1 MAHIKQVEPQMAH
14 IKQVSSPLLFAP
26 ATGACSI
33 DKIYNFGDSISDTG
47 NLIRQGTGS
56 TFDPITRLPYG
67 QTYFHKA
74 TGRCSDGL
82 LMIDYLAMSLGL
94 PFLNP
99 YLDEHAPVRH
109 GLNFA
114 VAGATALDKSFF
126 TKKNI
131 NIPYTN
137 SSLNVQLNWFNN
149 HLNNMCSTE
158 QECDD
163 YLKNAL
169 FMVGEIGGNDYNYAL
184 FGGKSIDE
192 VKTYV
197 PQVVDAIIGAAK
209 TLIDNGA
216 KQLVVPGNFPI
227 GCMPNYLTT
236 FHTANDCAYDNNKC
250 LKDFNNFAEFHNF
263 QLQEALNDLRNQYP
277 LIKIMYADYYNAF
290 TRLLSRAPH
299 QGFDKN
305 SMLKSCCGTGGE
317 YNYKIGETCGMSDVQ
332 ACSAPE
338 KMISW
343 DGIHLTQAAYKAL
356 TEELIVGGATTLTMK
371 ISGRSGLAK
380 ICHSYIITDAE
391 N

>member
-1 MAHIKQVEPQMAH
+1 MLFFFLL
-14 IKQVSSPLLFAP
+14 VSSPLLFAP
-26 ATGACSI
+26 ATGACSV

-99 YLDEHAPVRH
+99 YLDEHASVRH

-126 TKKNI
+126 TERNI

-137 SSLNVQLNWFNN
+137 SSLNVQLNWFNS

-158 QECDD
+158 EECDD

-169 FMVGEIGGNDYNYAL
+169 FMVGEIGGNDYNYA
-184 FGGKSIDE
+184 FIGGKSIDE

-216 KQLVVPGNFPI
+216 KQLIVPGNFPI
-227 GCMPNYLTT
+227 GCLPSYLTI

-250 LKDFNNFAEFHNF
+250 LKDFNSFAEFHNF

-277 LIKIMYADYYNAF
+277 SIKIMYADYYHAF
-290 TRLLSRAPH
+290 TLLLSRAPH

-305 SMLKSCCGTGGE
+305 SMLKTCCGTGGE
-317 YNYKIGETCGMSDVQ
+317 YNYKVGETCGMSDVK

-356 TEELIVGGATTLTMK
+356 TEELIIGGATYPNYEDLWK
-371 ISGRSGLAK
+371 KWACQNLS
-380 ICHSYIITDAE
+380 
-391 N
+391 

>member
-1 MAHIKQVEPQMAH
+1 MLFFFLL
-14 IKQVSSPLLFAP
+14 VSSPLSFAP
-26 ATGACSI
+26 ATGACSV

-56 TFDPITRLPYG
+56 AFDPITRLPYG

-82 LMIDYLAMSLGL
+82 LMIDYL
-94 PFLNP
+94 
-99 YLDEHAPVRH
+99 
-109 GLNFA
+109 
-114 VAGATALDKSFF
+114 
-126 TKKNI
+126 
-131 NIPYTN
+131 
-137 SSLNVQLNWFNN
+137 
-149 HLNNMCSTE
+149 
-158 QECDD
+158 ECDD

-169 FMVGEIGGNDYNYAL
+169 FMVGEIGGNDYNYA
-184 FGGKSIDE
+184 FIGGKSIDE

-227 GCMPNYLTT
+227 GCLPSYLTT
-236 FHTANDCAYDNNKC
+236 FHNANDCAYDNNKC
-250 LKDFNNFAEFHNF
+250 LKDFNSFTEFHNF

-277 LIKIMYADYYNAF
+277 SIKLMYADYYNAF
-290 TRLLSRAPH
+290 TLLLSRAPH
-299 QGFDKN
+299 LGFDKN

-317 YNYKIGETCGMSDVQ
+317 YNYKIGETCGMSDVK

-356 TEELIVGGATTLTMK
+356 TEELIVGGATYPNYEDLWK
-371 ISGRSGLAK
+371 KWACQNLS
-380 ICHSYIITDAE
+380 
-391 N
+391 